1 MNTNPSI
8 GDRPSRRV
16 TINEAQRLYV
26 IAFDGGV
33 SCLGFDNARG
43 HANQIAERL
52 RRPELAFDAQDDAT
66 LDGYTKYMRAIQAW
80 GSSSAS
86 RHTYFDPGTAPE
98 AARVLERC
106 RNEGNKVRLVL
117 GDTATGESWLDE
129 YDVVGTL
136 GRSSGPLRVPL
147 LIEEGEDGGGA
158 ILTTC
163 LLCVIDWRCSRA
175 LYRHP
180 AYRVVDLAIAPSG
193 DDQRPWAVRR
203 REETVAQFDDIGKA
217 AAYLAFMRGLP
228 VEPTIFR

>member
-1 MNTNPSI
+1 MNTSL
-8 GDRPSRRV
+8 GDRPTSRV
-16 TINEAQRLYV
+16 IVNGAQRLYV

-33 SCLGFDNARG
+33 SCLGFDNARD

-52 RRPELAFDAQDDAT
+52 RRPELAFAASDHAEPA
-66 LDGYTKYMRAIQAW
+66 GYTKYMRAVQAW
-80 GSSSAS
+80 SSSSAS

-98 AARVLERC
+98 AARVLERG

-117 GDTATGESWLDE
+117 GDTAAGESWLDE
-129 YDVVGTL
+129 YDVVGTI

-158 ILTTC
+158 ILTAC
-163 LLCVIDWRCSRA
+163 LLCVIDWRSSRV

-193 DDQRPWAVRR
+193 DDQRPWVVRR
-203 REETVAQFDDIGKA
+203 REETVARFEDVGKA